1 MKKSMTFTLACA
13 LGLVGQAAHASPEL
27 AKAKN
32 CMACHAAATKLV
44 GPSFKDI
51 AGKYGADAGAEGKL
65 LTKVQKGSSGV
76 WGPVPMPAN
85 PQLSEAYARTLVK
98 WILSQK

>member
-1 MKKSMTFTLACA
+1 MKYLPKSSLIFLLAVA
-13 LGLVGQAAHASPEL
+13 SHAAQASPEL

-32 CMACHAAATKLV
+32 CMACHAPATKLV

-51 AGKYGADAGAEGKL
+51 AAKYGGDAGAESKL
-65 LTKVQKGSSGV
+65 IVKVQKGSTGT
-76 WGPVPMPAN
+76 WGPIPMPAN
-85 PQLSEAYARTLVK
+85 PQVNEADARTLVK

>member
-1 MKKSMTFTLACA
+1 MKKTLLA
-13 LGLVGQAAHASPEL
+13 LLFLGAAPLALASPEL

-32 CMACHAAATKLV
+32 CMACHAPATKLV

-51 AGKYGADAGAEGKL
+51 AARYGADKDAEDKL
-65 LTKVQKGSSGV
+65 VVKVQKGSTGV

-85 PQLSEAYARTLVK
+85 PQVNDADAHTLVK